1 MSADPA
7 FTTGYLS
14 GLGNGTSLVQS
25 NLSFIERSLNY
36 KFVCLFPSSSESM
49 QIVPCWTHVSYEGG
63 SSTNTAVEYF
73 GGALYFGWD
82 FWDLNLKI
90 IFLRLIN
97 IQFKG

>member
-36 KFVCLFPSSSESM
+36 KFVCFLLHLNQCRLFLAEHMSHM
-49 QIVPCWTHVSYEGG
+49 KVAHRQILLW
-63 SSTNTAVEYF
+63 NTLEVHFILDE
-73 GGALYFGWD
+73 
-82 FWDLNLKI
+82 
-90 IFLRLIN
+90 IF
-97 IQFKG
+97 KT